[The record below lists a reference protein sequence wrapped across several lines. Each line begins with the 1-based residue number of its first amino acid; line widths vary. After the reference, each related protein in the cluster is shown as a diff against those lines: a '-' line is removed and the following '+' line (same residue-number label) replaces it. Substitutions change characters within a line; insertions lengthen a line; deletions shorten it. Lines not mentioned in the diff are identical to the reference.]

1 MGQILHGTAT
11 TTNAIRTISYR
22 SQNSVQMENRDSVK
36 DLTCGVKLG
45 QGNVLGVDETV
56 HH

>member
-22 SQNSVQMENRDSVK
+22 SQNSAQMENRDSVK